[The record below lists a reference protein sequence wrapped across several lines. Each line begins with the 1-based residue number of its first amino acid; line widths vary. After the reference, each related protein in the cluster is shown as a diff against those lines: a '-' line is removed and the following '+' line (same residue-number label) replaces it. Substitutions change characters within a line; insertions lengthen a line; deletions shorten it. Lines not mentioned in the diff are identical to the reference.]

1 MTPSFATIIAEAAS
15 SAFRG
20 FGTTQPIVA
29 AWSTGRL
36 APPPPWLGNRPP
48 AIDLVLVKIELNFH
62 R

>member
-29 AWSTGRL
+29 ARPTGRL
-36 APPPPWLGNRPP
+36 APPPWLGNRPP